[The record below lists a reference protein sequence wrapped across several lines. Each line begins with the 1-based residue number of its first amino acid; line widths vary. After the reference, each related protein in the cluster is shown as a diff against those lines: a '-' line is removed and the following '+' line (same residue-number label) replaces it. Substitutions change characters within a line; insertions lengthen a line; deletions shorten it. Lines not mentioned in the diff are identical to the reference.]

1 MREYQAVIIR
11 LRQRSREDE
20 EAITDLCNER
30 ARAGWTL
37 DRIAGVEGGKVLAI
51 FTREA

>member
-1 MREYQAVIIR
+1 MREYQAVMVR

-30 ARAGWTL
+30 ARVGWTL
-37 DRIAGVEGGKVLAI
+37 DQITGIEGGKVLAI
-51 FTREA
+51 FSREA